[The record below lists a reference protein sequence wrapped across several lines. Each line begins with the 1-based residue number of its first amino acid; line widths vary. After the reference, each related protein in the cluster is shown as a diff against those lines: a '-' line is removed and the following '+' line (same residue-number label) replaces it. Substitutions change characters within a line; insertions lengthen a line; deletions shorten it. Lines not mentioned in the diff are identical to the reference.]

1 MQIHCPYCHSDQIHR
16 MTQHVPYE
24 RNENPKSLN
33 ASINMASIG
42 ATLAKN
48 LPTPIPITPWV
59 GGLAG
64 AVIGGIISSEL
75 LERPEPEPMPMSTFI
90 VPTVRKVFIE

>member
-16 MTQHVPYE
+16 MTQHIPHE
-24 RNENPKSLN
+24 RNESPKSLN

-64 AVIGGIISSEL
+64 AVIGGIIS
-75 LERPEPEPMPMSTFI
+75 RVFEPPAHPAPIPMSYFYCANCQQS
-90 VPTVRKVFIE
+90 FY

>member
-16 MTQHVPYE
+16 MIQHIPHE

-64 AVIGGIISSEL
+64 AVIGGIIS
-75 LERPEPEPMPMSTFI
+75 RVFEPPAHPAPIPMSYFYCANCQQS
-90 VPTVRKVFIE
+90 FY

>member
-16 MTQHVPYE
+16 MTQYVSHE
-24 RNENPKSLN
+24 HNEPPKSFN

-64 AVIGGIISSEL
+64 AVIGGMIS
-75 LERPEPEPMPMSTFI
+75 RVFEPPAHPAPIPMSYFYCANCQQS
-90 VPTVRKVFIE
+90 FY

>member
-16 MTQHVPYE
+16 MTQHIPHE

-64 AVIGGIISSEL
+64 AVIGGIIS
-75 LERPEPEPMPMSTFI
+75 RVFEPPAHPAPIPMSYFYCANCQQS
-90 VPTVRKVFIE
+90 FY

>member
-64 AVIGGIISSEL
+64 AVIGGIISSVFEPPA
-75 LERPEPEPMPMSTFI
+75 RPAPIPMSYFYCANCQQS
-90 VPTVRKVFIE
+90 FY

>member
-16 MTQHVPYE
+16 MTQHVSHE
-24 RNENPKSLN
+24 RNEPPKSLN

-48 LPTPIPITPWV
+48 LPMPIPITPWV

-64 AVIGGIISSEL
+64 AVIGGIIS
-75 LERPEPEPMPMSTFI
+75 RVFEPPVHSAPIPMSYFYCANCQQS
-90 VPTVRKVFIE
+90 FY

>member
-48 LPTPIPITPWV
+48 LPTPISITPWV

-64 AVIGGIISSEL
+64 AVIGGIIS
-75 LERPEPEPMPMSTFI
+75 RVFEPPAHPAPIPMSYFYCANCQQS
-90 VPTVRKVFIE
+90 FY